1 MRHFLSQLIGYGI
14 ALSLALFLVGSP
26 ANAQSRVSGE
36 NYSFKLSQEVIIP
49 TKTGAKKIYIPDFG
63 ALSLNR
69 FPSVVV
75 DQTLIDQLQKSSP
88 QTDLRHLQIGSEVA
102 PTQYLL
108 LGSLV
113 SSDAFGV
120 GQLNLKQIAHLS
132 GANLRSANLGD
143 FGDFVG
149 LQTPKALTQAIPG
162 FGERPLSQ
170 VQPIRDL
177 ASRNSGSISET
188 ATVQQTLRQFPGLA
202 DTPLKKLGLDKLST
216 YKLGDLPGFAST
228 PLTRFPLSDGALVKD
243 LRAAGLGSIS
253 LAKLPIAPTLVK
265 GVRFAEVDVILGAK
279 EQTRLRSISGT
290 VLKNDEFQGVSC
302 PGQSCPHI
310 EIHDVLGTQY
320 SGYAWMDGRQKAK
333 DGYGPLC
340 LPFGCK
346 GPVGNH
352 PFGKAFRVIVT
363 KPEEASGTISVGLK
377 FRACKRVPI
386 VGKTCTPYF
395 FPPLEGGL
403 PLGKWKEKQI
413 VPFVAPGTT
422 IAGDDFT
429 PPEIASIGTLQN
441 PTQGAGKPYTGKPIY
456 GWCDPLPGGI
466 QTHPFGE
473 YPHGSPP
480 HVHQGIDD
488 AGPDGSTIYAARD
501 GVVIDVETRA
511 SYETCSGDPGGG
523 YGNLV
528 ELQHDNGFITFYG
541 HNHHPLVQ
549 IGTHVK
555 CGQPIARQGSTG
567 CSFGDHSHFEVRT
580 STGKVS
586 PRSVG
591 VPNMQS

>member
-1 MRHFLSQLIGYGI
+1 MRYFLIQLIGYGI

-26 ANAQSRVSGE
+26 ANAQSRVSE
-36 NYSFKLSQEVIIP
+36 ETYSFRLSQEVIVP
-49 TKTGAKKIYIPDFG
+49 TAQGEKKVYVPDFG
-63 ALSLNR
+63 ALSLNK
-69 FPSVVV
+69 FPAIRA

-88 QTDLRHLQIGSEVA
+88 QTDLRHLQLGSEVD

-108 LGSLV
+108 LGGLI

-120 GQLNLKQIAHLS
+120 GKLNLKQIARLS
-132 GANLRSANLGD
+132 GANLRSANLSD

-149 LQTPKALTQAIPG
+149 LQTPKALTQAVPG

-177 ASRNSGSISET
+177 VSGNSSSISET
-188 ATVQQTLRQFPGLA
+188 ATVQQALNQFPELA
-202 DTPLKKLGLDKLST
+202 DAPLKKLGLDKLSG

-228 PLTRFPLSDGALVKD
+228 PLDNLPLSEGVLVKD
-243 LRAAGLGSIS
+243 LKAARLGSIPLS
-253 LAKLPIAPTLVK
+253 KLPIAPKLAN
-265 GVRFAEVDVILGAK
+265 GVRFAEVDVILGVR
-279 EQTRLRSISGT
+279 EQSRLRSISGT
-290 VLKNDEFQGVSC
+290 VPKNDEFQGVSC

-363 KPEEASGTISVGLK
+363 KPEEASGTIGVGLK
-377 FRACKRVPI
+377 FRACKRI
-386 VGKTCTPYF
+386 AFIGKTCTPYF

-403 PLGKWKEKQI
+403 PLGRWKEKQI

-429 PPEIASIGTLQN
+429 PPEIASIGT
-441 PTQGAGKPYTGKPIY
+441 PEIPQGTGKPYIGRPID

-488 AGPDGSTIYAARD
+488 ADPDGSTVYAARD
-501 GVVIDVETRA
+501 GVVIDTETRA

-580 STGKVS
+580 SSGKVS